1 MEMMNSGSSRPQ
13 TMTVVHSLSSAQQ
26 PLFQM
31 VPTTSMGE
39 TQQMMIPLD
48 GSVQTIQAGNTI
60 LLPIIPTLMPDGKIE
75 MRVAGNAIP
84 FSTSAT
90 GTSSTSG
97 AMSFQILQQHTLDAD
112 DSFQSTDGQQESSC
126 TTDQLTL
133 AAATGRLRPKE
144 SGTAKRLWNCEFC
157 DYTNARRYLL
167 VRHMKSHSEH
177 RPHECHMCERSFKT
191 ASSLANHINTHTGL
205 KPFDCDKCE
214 MAFTTSGELVRHQR
228 YRHTMEKPHKCPDCD
243 YATVELSKLKRHV
256 RSHTGERPF
265 KSVVSRCHCVSAVI
279 FIIPLTVNQR
289 NLCWFL
295 QESYVAYTHHFFD
308 GKERN
313 YIKRSNPRILDVQ
326 L

>member
-1 MEMMNSGSSRPQ
+1 
-13 TMTVVHSLSSAQQ
+13 MTVVQQ
-26 PLFQM
+26 GGSTQAPVLQM
-31 VPTTSMGE
+31 VPSTSMGE
-39 TQQMMIPLD
+39 TQQIVIPID
-48 GSVQTIQAGNTI
+48 GSVHTIQAGNTI

-84 FSTSAT
+84 ISAAT
-90 GTSSTSG
+90 ATTAPAS
-97 AMSFQILQQHTLDAD
+97 AAPAQLNFQLLQQQTLDAD
-112 DSFQSTDGQQESSC
+112 ESFQSVEGQTDPALLV
-126 TTDQLTL
+126 DQATL
-133 AAATGRLRPKE
+133 AASGRMRPKE
-144 SGTAKRLWNCEFC
+144 PGTTKRLWNCEFC

-177 RPHECHMCERSFKT
+177 RPHECHMCDRSFKT

-265 KSVVSRCHCVSAVI
+265 K
-279 FIIPLTVNQR
+279 
-289 NLCWFL
+289 
-295 QESYVAYTHHFFD
+295 
-308 GKERN
+308 
-313 YIKRSNPRILDVQ
+313 
-326 L
+326 